1 MRKLAQANI
10 KVIALDALPVNSPV
24 DGYIT
29 SDHARTGELQ
39 ARYLLSMAQGRSAP
53 MKVVI
58 LQGDKNDQASREI
71 TSSVLDN
78 LKDQPQVQVVL
89 VKDHPRGDPQMATST
104 LEQALK
110 SANNQIDAVLAT
122 DSRMAASAAELL
134 KSRGLS
140 QRIITVGVGA
150 DQQASRAL
158 AAGDHDAEVDVMP
171 DLIAQY
177 AFDAAVGLA
186 TTGHWQYDKQVRNGD
201 FDVPAKVTPVRLIT
215 RSEAYLLE
223 QRWGKLTGQEG
234 QEGQQGQQSGQNK
247 QAGEQ
252 KQGSGSSGGKEGGS
266 QGDKAGSAK
275 KTTLK
280 ITTQDGKT
288 VEMLINGEIKK
299 IETTDGGKAGGGGG
313 SGGQSEGGGGSGG
326 QGGSGG
332 GS

>member
-1 MRKLAQANI
+1 MVRKLAQANI
-10 KVIALDALPVNSPV
+10 KVVALDALPVNSPV

-29 SDHARTGELQ
+29 SDHTRTGELQ
-39 ARYLLSMAQGRSAP
+39 ARYLLGMAQGRSAP

-104 LEQALK
+104 LEQTLK
-110 SANNQIDAVLAT
+110 STNNQIDAVLST
-122 DSRMAASAAELL
+122 DSRMAAAAAELL

-140 QRIITVGVGA
+140 QRIVTVGVGA
-150 DQQASRAL
+150 DQKASRAL

-215 RSEAYLLE
+215 KSEAYLLE

-234 QEGQQGQQSGQNK
+234 QQGQQSGQNK
-247 QAGEQ
+247 QTSEQ
-252 KQGSGSSGGKEGGS
+252 KQSSGSSGGKEGGS
-266 QGDKAGSAK
+266 QSDKAGSAK

-288 VEMLINGEIKK
+288 MEMLINGEIKK
-299 IETTDGGKAGGGGG
+299 IETTDGGGKA
-313 SGGQSEGGGGSGG
+313 GGGGSGG
-326 QGGSGG
+326 QGEGGG
-332 GS
+332 GSGSQGGGGS